1 MYLKLYVLAVITLP
15 KEQTNERTKV
25 QPKHEMQT
33 WYVLIGM
40 IRIQKLKLGCTE
52 PKTHIKRDNHKIEYA
67 RDETNNTNQQS
78 KNEPLDIMWWRKKN
92 EKNYNAPFDEWR
104 FCLCK

>member
-40 IRIQKLKLGCTE
+40 IRIQKLKL
-52 PKTHIKRDNHKIEYA
+52 DA
-67 RDETNNTNQQS
+67 QS
-78 KNEPLDIMWWRKKN
+78 RSHT
-92 EKNYNAPFDEWR
+92 
-104 FCLCK
+104 

>member
-1 MYLKLYVLAVITLP
+1 
-15 KEQTNERTKV
+15 
-25 QPKHEMQT
+25 
-33 WYVLIGM
+33 M

-78 KNEPLDIMWWRKKN
+78 KNEPLDIM
-92 EKNYNAPFDEWR
+92 
-104 FCLCK
+104 